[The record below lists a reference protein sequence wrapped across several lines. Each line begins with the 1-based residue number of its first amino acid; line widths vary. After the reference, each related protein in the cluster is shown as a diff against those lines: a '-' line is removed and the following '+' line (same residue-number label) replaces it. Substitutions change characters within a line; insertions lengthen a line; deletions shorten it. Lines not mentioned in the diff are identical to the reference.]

1 MPENKHLKFLLTVA
15 YLALGGAA
23 LWLALHFLLPWT
35 LPFLLALLLAAL
47 LERPVT
53 FFMDRLRLPRWA
65 AAALCTVLL
74 LLAVGAVL
82 FLCVWRLWYEGSLLL
97 GRLPSLLS
105 ALPSLGAP
113 LERWASRFII
123 AAPPQMQEPLRE
135 ALETL
140 AAQSAALPD
149 WLYRTLSTWTVSA
162 LAALPDWGL
171 FLFTTGLATYF
182 ISAGRPALLAFLRRQ
197 APPSWRP
204 ALRTGCRRF
213 RATAGGWLK
222 AQGMLMLIT
231 FGELTL
237 GFLFLGVDLSI
248 LLAALTALVDAL
260 PVFGTGT
267 VLIPWALL
275 ELLSGRFS
283 MALGLFVLYLIVSLV
298 RSLLEPKLVGDRV
311 GLPPLAALLCMYVG
325 FRAFGVVGMVLSPLA
340 AILIK
345 EAHDCGIVRLWRD

>member
-113 LERWASRFII
+113 LERWPIASSSPPRPKCRNRCGRRWRPWRRR
-123 AAPPQMQEPLRE
+123 APRCPTGSTAPCPPGRYPHLRPCRIGDFFF
-135 ALETL
+135 
-140 AAQSAALPD
+140 SPPVLPPI
-149 WLYRTLSTWTVSA
+149 
-162 LAALPDWGL
+162 LPPPDGPRSSL
-171 FLFTTGLATYF
+171 FFAD
-182 ISAGRPALLAFLRRQ
+182 RRL
-197 APPSWRP
+197 PPGRP

-222 AQGMLMLIT
+222 AQ
-231 FGELTL
+231 
-237 GFLFLGVDLSI
+237 
-248 LLAALTALVDAL
+248 A
-260 PVFGTGT
+260 
-267 VLIPWALL
+267 
-275 ELLSGRFS
+275 
-283 MALGLFVLYLIVSLV
+283 
-298 RSLLEPKLVGDRV
+298 
-311 GLPPLAALLCMYVG
+311 C
-325 FRAFGVVGMVLSPLA
+325 
-340 AILIK
+340 
-345 EAHDCGIVRLWRD
+345 

>member
-113 LERWASRFII
+113 LERWAYRFII

-182 ISAGRPALLAFLRRQ
+182 TSAGRPALLAFLRRQ

-275 ELLSGRFS
+275 ELLSGRSS

-298 RSLLEPKLVGDRV
+298 RSLLEPKLVGNRV
-311 GLPPLAALLCMYVG
+311 GLPPWPRCCACMWGSGPSVWSG
-325 FRAFGVVGMVLSPLA
+325 WCSPP
-340 AILIK
+340 
-345 EAHDCGIVRLWRD
+345 WPPS

>member
-1 MPENKHLKFLLTVA
+1 M
-15 YLALGGAA
+15 ALDTRAA
-23 LWLALHFLLPWT
+23 L
-35 LPFLLALLLAAL
+35 
-47 LERPVT
+47 
-53 FFMDRLRLPRWA
+53 
-65 AAALCTVLL
+65 
-74 LLAVGAVL
+74 
-82 FLCVWRLWYEGSLLL
+82 
-97 GRLPSLLS
+97 
-105 ALPSLGAP
+105 
-113 LERWASRFII
+113 
-123 AAPPQMQEPLRE
+123 
-135 ALETL
+135 
-140 AAQSAALPD
+140 SAALPD

-182 ISAGRPALLAFLRRQ
+182 TSAGRPALLAFLRRQ

>member
-23 LWLALHFLLPWT
+23 LWLALH
-35 LPFLLALLLAAL
+35 FLLALLLAAL

-113 LERWASRFII
+113 LERWAYRFII

-182 ISAGRPALLAFLRRQ
+182 TSAGRPALLAFLRRQ

>member
-1 MPENKHLKFLLTVA
+1 
-15 YLALGGAA
+15 
-23 LWLALHFLLPWT
+23 
-35 LPFLLALLLAAL
+35 
-47 LERPVT
+47 
-53 FFMDRLRLPRWA
+53 
-65 AAALCTVLL
+65 
-74 LLAVGAVL
+74 
-82 FLCVWRLWYEGSLLL
+82 
-97 GRLPSLLS
+97 
-105 ALPSLGAP
+105 
-113 LERWASRFII
+113 
-123 AAPPQMQEPLRE
+123 MQEPLRE

-140 AAQSAALPD
+140 AAQSAAAARLALPHLVHLD
-149 WLYRTLSTWTVSA
+149 GIRTCGPAGLGTFSFHHRSCHLFYLRRTARAPRFSSPTGASL
-162 LAALPDWGL
+162 LAACAPD
-171 FLFTTGLATYF
+171 
-182 ISAGRPALLAFLRRQ
+182 R
-197 APPSWRP
+197 
-204 ALRTGCRRF
+204 CRRF

-325 FRAFGVVGMVLSPLA
+325 FRAFGVVGMVLSP
-340 AILIK
+340 
-345 EAHDCGIVRLWRD
+345 WPPS

>member
-113 LERWASRFII
+113 LERWAYRFII

-182 ISAGRPALLAFLRRQ
+182 TSAGRPALLAFRRRQ

-231 FGELTL
+231 FGDLTL

-275 ELLSGRFS
+275 ELLSGRSS

-298 RSLLEPKLVGDRV
+298 RSLLEPKLVGNRV

>member
-113 LERWASRFII
+113 LERWAYRFII
-123 AAPPQMQEPLRE
+123 AAPPQMQEPPRCPTGSTAPCPPGRYPHLRPCRIGDFFF
-135 ALETL
+135 
-140 AAQSAALPD
+140 S
-149 WLYRTLSTWTVSA
+149 
-162 LAALPDWGL
+162 
-171 FLFTTGLATYF
+171 
-182 ISAGRPALLAFLRRQ
+182 
-197 APPSWRP
+197 PP
-204 ALRTGCRRF
+204 
-213 RATAGGWLK
+213 
-222 AQGMLMLIT
+222 
-231 FGELTL
+231 
-237 GFLFLGVDLSI
+237 V
-248 LLAALTALVDAL
+248 
-260 PVFGTGT
+260 
-267 VLIPWALL
+267 
-275 ELLSGRFS
+275 
-283 MALGLFVLYLIVSLV
+283 
-298 RSLLEPKLVGDRV
+298 
-311 GLPPLAALLCMYVG
+311 LPPILPPPDGPRSSLFFADRRLPPGGLRSGPGAAASG
-325 FRAFGVVGMVLSPLA
+325 QPPA
-340 AILIK
+340 A
-345 EAHDCGIVRLWRD
+345 G

>member
-113 LERWASRFII
+113 LERWAYRFII

-182 ISAGRPALLAFLRRQ
+182 TSAGRPALLAFLRRQ
-197 APPSWRP
+197 APPSWAARAPDRVPPLPGNRRRLAESPGHADAHHLRRTDPGFFVSRRGSLHPAGGPHRAGGCPACIRHRHRADPLGPAGTTFRP
-204 ALRTGCRRF
+204 FFHGAWALRPLPDRVPG
-213 RATAGGWLK
+213 AQPAGAQAGGK
-222 AQGMLMLIT
+222 PRRP
-231 FGELTL
+231 
-237 GFLFLGVDLSI
+237 S
-248 LLAALTALVDAL
+248 
-260 PVFGTGT
+260 
-267 VLIPWALL
+267 
-275 ELLSGRFS
+275 
-283 MALGLFVLYLIVSLV
+283 
-298 RSLLEPKLVGDRV
+298 
-311 GLPPLAALLCMYVG
+311 PLAALLCMYVG